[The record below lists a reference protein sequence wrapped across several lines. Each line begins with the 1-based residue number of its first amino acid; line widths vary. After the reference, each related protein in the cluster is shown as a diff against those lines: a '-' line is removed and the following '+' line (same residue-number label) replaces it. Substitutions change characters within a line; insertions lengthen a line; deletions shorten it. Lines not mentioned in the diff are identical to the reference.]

1 MIPYLCQQQPQRE
14 VLGVRRPVLGEEYP
28 DTLPVTSVGDL
39 ASSLHVRDSPLR
51 ETTPRQ

>member
-39 ASSLHVRDSPLR
+39 ASDSSLFFFFLLN
-51 ETTPRQ
+51 